1 MASTCQCLFAPKLD
15 KKVFKVSIESN
26 LNGNNWLCKLY
37 NFQQCFNQE
46 IWLVLRNCTLHM
58 LHINFVLQ
66 KSNCTIVNLHLV
78 QRSQLLHIITK
89 VTNKTLYRLIFL
101 PYMQVLSLVAI
112 DEKKKNP
119 KILILSFFLGY
130 FFPTYLRVKSCV
142 ACVAAT
148 LNTPNPVLWVKWNS
162 WLVHVMTK

>member
-1 MASTCQCLFAPKLD
+1 MTATCQCLFAPKLD

-26 LNGNNWLCKLY
+26 LNGNNWLCKLD

-46 IWLVLRNCTLHM
+46 ICFRKLCALHM
-58 LHINFVLQ
+58 LQVNFVLQ

-89 VTNKTLYRLIFL
+89 VTNKTLYSILTIHASPVPCGNWRKK
-101 PYMQVLSLVAI
+101 QSENSHSL
-112 DEKKKNP
+112 
-119 KILILSFFLGY
+119 LCFFLGY
-130 FFPTYLRVKSCV
+130 FSRHIWETNL
-142 ACVAAT
+142 ACSAT

-162 WLVHVMTK
+162 WLLHIMTK